1 MVFGPT
7 ESGALADGPLAP
19 RAAFAGVL
27 RDAAGAAAGAV
38 AGAGANAGAN
48 AGAGARAELGGGS
61 GGAAGAR
68 SGRIP
73 ANWTSARCN
82 FGVINFG
89 APCATMRVS
98 MTIMINPTLARRA
111 FTARTITAD
120 FESPRSNDRMGA
132 AAGLANASAASR
144 TALCS
149 SGPIELSLSHSTSP
163 ASSCSET
170 AWVRLGSTA
179 ARTFW
184 QTASKSTS
192 GLSDCIKGLPCSI
205 NPLLKV
211 NTPISTVRGRS
222 LM

>member
-1 MVFGPT
+1 MVLGPT
-7 ESGALADGPLAP
+7 ESGATG
-19 RAAFAGVL
+19 RRRTRGSRCF
-27 RDAAGAAAGAV
+27 RRGAARCRGC
-38 AGAGANAGAN
+38 GGWR
-48 AGAGARAELGGGS
+48 ARQGS
-61 GGAAGAR
+61 GGGDRAGPQAR
-68 SGRIP
+68 DPGAFRRTGP
-73 ANWTSARCN
+73 APVAISASS
-82 FGVINFG
+82 VLG

-98 MTIMINPTLARRA
+98 MTIMINPTIARRA
-111 FTARTITAD
+111 LTARTITAD
-120 FESPRSNDRMGA
+120 FESPRSNDKMGA

-163 ASSCSET
+163 ASSCNET

-205 NPLLKV
+205 DPLHKV
-211 NTPISTVRGRS
+211 NTRISTVPALS